1 MSILTRVVATA
12 VLART
17 IVGHPA
23 IQAGLAV
30 APLLLTPAV
39 RAKAREV
46 VLTGAYG
53 AGVVVRKVVDSTRR
67 R

>member
-30 APLLLTPAV
+30 APLLLTPEV
-39 RAKAREV
+39 RARARDV
-46 VLTGAYG
+46 VLSTAYG
-53 AGVVVRKVVDSTRR
+53 AGTVARKVVDNVKRR
-67 R
+67 